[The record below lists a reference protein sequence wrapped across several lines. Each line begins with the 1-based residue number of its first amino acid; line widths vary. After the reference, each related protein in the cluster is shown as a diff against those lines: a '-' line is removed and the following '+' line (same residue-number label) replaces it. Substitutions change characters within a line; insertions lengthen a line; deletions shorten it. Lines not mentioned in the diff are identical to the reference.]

1 MPQYEIRP
9 QYMIILLLVLL
20 TAFSGYQTIKLV
32 RLNSDYLEMATEIK
46 IAESRIKCSERILT
60 VFSNI
65 RKNGFVMTPEDI
77 TTLELIDCENLKI

>member
-1 MPQYEIRP
+1 MKIRP

-32 RLNSDYLEMATEIK
+32 RLDSNYQNMMTEVRLM
-46 IAESRIKCSERILT
+46 ESRIKCSERILT

-65 RKNGFVMTPEDI
+65 RRNGFVITPEDI
-77 TTLELIDCENLKI
+77 TALKLIDCGNLQI